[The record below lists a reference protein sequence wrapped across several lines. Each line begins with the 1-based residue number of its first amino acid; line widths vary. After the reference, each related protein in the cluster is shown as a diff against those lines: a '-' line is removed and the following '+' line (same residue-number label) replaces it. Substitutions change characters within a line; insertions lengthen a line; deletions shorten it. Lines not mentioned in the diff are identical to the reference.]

1 MIPLEGLIDS
11 QEEEQRLVKK
21 ITKLKQEKEMLG
33 KKLENKSFV
42 DNAPEDLVTNQK
54 NRYDV
59 LSIELKNLSEQMI
72 EIQRLIWGLFYLI

>member
-72 EIQRLIWGLFYLI
+72 EIQRLI

>member
-1 MIPLEGLIDS
+1 LIPLEGLIDS
-11 QEEEQRLVKK
+11 QEEEQRLIKK

-72 EIQRLIWGLFYLI
+72 EIQRLI

>member
-1 MIPLEGLIDS
+1 
-11 QEEEQRLVKK
+11 
-21 ITKLKQEKEMLG
+21 MLG

-72 EIQRLIWGLFYLI
+72 EIQRLI